1 MAAAKKG
8 SELPLLREQIRNN
21 NLKNIYLFFG
31 EEEFLKNKY
40 VGDIRSLLPANGFE
54 DFNHIT
60 FNGHN
65 IPLSEYDDAWES
77 FPMMAEKRFIY
88 IKDSHI
94 FRTTDSGLFKK
105 PDEEKKQ
112 FWLDKLSN
120 PPEDTVVVFDE
131 SSVDKRSVL
140 YKALIK
146 TGMAVEF
153 VYQSEADLVTYTLNR
168 ALKAHKK
175 MQKDVAAYFVS
186 LLGEGLLNLNNE
198 LDKLFNYCDEEIS
211 RHAVDAVVSK
221 GLNIQVFEL
230 TDGII
235 DHNGQKAMSILA
247 DLKNSGERAFP
258 ILYLILS
265 NAQKLLKAKI
275 YKNLPNAE
283 IAKKLG
289 VGPYF
294 VGKYIKS
301 AQGFSEGMLINMVAR
316 IPEIDLEI
324 KEGKIDEWTA
334 LEQYVA
340 QAIYYAS

>member
-1 MAAAKKG
+1 MATAKKG
-8 SELPLLREQIRNN
+8 SELSSLRQQIKENTFD
-21 NLKNIYLFFG
+21 NIYLFYG

-40 VGDIRSLLPANGFE
+40 VNDIRDCIPANGFE
-54 DFNHIT
+54 DFNHLY
-60 FNGHN
+60 FSGHN
-65 IPLSEYDDAWES
+65 IPIAEYDDAWES

-88 IKDSHI
+88 IKDSQI

-105 PDEEKKQ
+105 PDDEKKQ

-120 PPEDTVVVFDE
+120 PPQDTVVIFDE
-131 SSVDKRSVL
+131 SAVDKRSVI
-140 YKALIK
+140 YKALTK
-146 TGMAVEF
+146 NGTAVEF
-153 VYQSEADLVTYTLNR
+153 KYQSEADLVTYTLGR

-186 LLGEGLLNLNNE
+186 LLDEGLLNLNNE
-198 LDKLFNYCDEEIS
+198 LEKLFLYCDEEIT
-211 RHAVDAVVSK
+211 RTAVDKVVSK

-235 DHNGQKAMSILA
+235 DHNGKKAMSILT

-275 YKNLPNAE
+275 YSGLPNTE
-283 IAKKLG
+283 LAKKLG

-301 AQGFSEGMLINMVAR
+301 AQGFSEAMLREMVTR
-316 IPEIDLEI
+316 IPEIDMEI
-324 KEGKIDEWTA
+324 KEGIVDEWTA

-340 QAIYYAS
+340 KTIYFAS